1 MCRSRFVAFLGLVLA
16 LVATRAQEPAKGP
29 VPASKLSTAAG
40 APVEVRLADGSS
52 VRMNLTQPNVEI
64 LTKYG
69 KLSIPANEVRKIE
82 FGFRYP
88 EGAEEKI
95 SELVNRLG
103 DANYKRR
110 ESAAAELAP
119 FREMA
124 YPMLKRATKSTD
136 AEMSKRASELVQK
149 LEEKYPPEKLRFR
162 DYDLVTAVD
171 FTARGKIE
179 AKTLQGNTPYFGEV
193 RLQVA
198 EVKALRSMA
207 FGGETTVNVDAS
219 KHLDQ
224 AGTWF
229 DTEVELVDDTPLE
242 IVASGQVSL
251 YRGGGYECGPK
262 GHQSYSNGT
271 HFAGALLGRVGANG
285 EVFLIGDKYT
295 GTPKGSG
302 KLYLKMAHSPW
313 PQQATG
319 SYKVVITPN
328 PIR

>member
-1 MCRSRFVAFLGLVLA
+1 MRRVRFIALLGFGLA
-16 LVATRAQEPAKGP
+16 LVVTRAQEPAKGTP
-29 VPASKLSTAAG
+29 SSKLSTSNG

-52 VRMNLTQPNVEI
+52 VRMNLTQSNIEI
-64 LTKYG
+64 ATKYG
-69 KLSIPANEVRKIE
+69 KLSIPASEVRKVE

-88 EGAEEKI
+88 EGAEDKI
-95 SELVNRLG
+95 NELVNRLG
-103 DANYKRR
+103 DSNYKRR

-124 YPMLKRATKSTD
+124 YPALKRATKSTD
-136 AEMSKRASELVQK
+136 AEMSKRASELVEK
-149 LEEKYPPEKLRFR
+149 LEEKYPPEKLKFR
-162 DYDLVTAVD
+162 DYDLVAAVD

-179 AKTLQGNTPYFGEV
+179 AKTLQGYTPYFGEV

-198 EVKALRSMA
+198 EVKSMRSMA
-207 FGGETTVNVDAS
+207 FGGETTVQVDAS

-224 AGTWF
+224 ALTWF
-229 DTEVELVDDTPLE
+229 ETDLDLTEDTPLE
-242 IVASGQVSL
+242 IVAGGQVSL

-262 GHQSYSNGT
+262 GHPSYSNGT
-271 HFAGALLGRVGANG
+271 HLAGALLGRLGTSG
-285 EVFLIGDKYT
+285 EIFLVGDKYY

-302 KLYLKMAHSPW
+302 KLYLRLAHSPW

>member
-1 MCRSRFVAFLGLVLA
+1 M
-16 LVATRAQEPAKGP
+16 LVATRAQDPKGP
-29 VPASKLSTAAG
+29 VAAKQSTSGG

-52 VRMNLTQPNVEI
+52 VRMNLTQPNIEI
-64 LTKYG
+64 ATKYG
-69 KLSIPANEVRKIE
+69 KLTIPANEIRKVE

-88 EGAEEKI
+88 DGAEDKI
-95 SELVNRLG
+95 HELVNRLG
-103 DANYKRR
+103 DSNYKRR

-124 YPMLKRATKSTD
+124 YPALKRATRSTD
-136 AEMSKRASELVQK
+136 AEMSKRAAELVQK
-149 LEEKYPPEKLRFR
+149 LEEKYAPEKLKFR

-171 FTARGKIE
+171 FTARGRIE
-179 AKTLQGNTPYFGEV
+179 AKTLQGHTPYFGEV
-193 RLQVA
+193 RMQIA

-207 FGGETTVNVDAS
+207 FGGETTVQIDSS

-224 AGTWF
+224 AMPWM
-229 DTEVELVDDTPLE
+229 DTDLDLTDDTPLE

-262 GHQSYSNGT
+262 GHASYSNGT
-271 HFAGALLGRVGANG
+271 HLAGALLGRIGSNG
-285 EVFLIGDKYT
+285 EIFLIGDKYN

-302 KLYLKMAHSPW
+302 KLYLRMAHSPW
-313 PQQATG
+313 PQQANG